1 MLAAKIEFTPR
12 IIFMQ
17 RRIFMKS
24 TGVVRKVDELGRIVL
39 PIEIRKVLDIKQKD
53 AIEIFTDSDRIILQK
68 YQPACVFCN
77 NADNVV
83 YFNGKRV
90 CSACVEKLKSQF

>member
-1 MLAAKIEFTPR
+1 MTKGER
-12 IIFMQ
+12 K
-17 RRIFMKS
+17 MKS

-53 AIEIFTDSDRIILQK
+53 AIEIFTDADKIILQK

-77 NADNVV
+77 NTDDVV
-83 YFNGKRV
+83 YFNGKRI
-90 CSACVEKLKSQF
+90 CSDCIKTLKEQL

>member
-1 MLAAKIEFTPR
+1 
-12 IIFMQ
+12 
-17 RRIFMKS
+17 MKS

-53 AIEIFTDSDRIILQK
+53 AIEIFTDGDKIVLQK

-77 NADNVV
+77 NTDDVV
-83 YFNGKRV
+83 YFSGKRI
-90 CSACVEKLKSQF
+90 CKTCVSLLKEQV

>member
-1 MLAAKIEFTPR
+1 
-12 IIFMQ
+12 
-17 RRIFMKS
+17 MKS

-39 PIEIRKVLDIKQKD
+39 PIEIRKTLDIKQKD
-53 AIEIFTDSDRIILQK
+53 AIEIFMDEDKIVLQK

-77 NADNVV
+77 QVDDIV

-90 CSACVEKLKSQF
+90 CSACIEKMKEQF